1 MERRPLGLSL
11 GLRTPQLPA
20 THAEAGTVLAHRTRR
35 YVSGISRTSFDE
47 HHCTRATSCRTTW
60 LSHEA
65 CTGRWIM
72 RAFGNASDRRAAAV
86 QPRCEEPLSTIQNT
100 RRAVAYGLLVMT
112 FSTSSVNGAMPVVCG
127 AVPDHVRAV
136 HVVGGQVCQGAV
148 SAVFGFHPHRLAT
161 RPGRCA
167 LVDAAAGL
175 HARLLIGAEDEVVF
189 SQWLAVEHARV
200 EI

>member
-1 MERRPLGLSL
+1 
-11 GLRTPQLPA
+11 
-20 THAEAGTVLAHRTRR
+20 
-35 YVSGISRTSFDE
+35 
-47 HHCTRATSCRTTW
+47 
-60 LSHEA
+60 
-65 CTGRWIM
+65 M

-112 FSTSSVNGAMPVVCG
+112 FSTSSVNGAMPVVLAQCPITC
-127 AVPDHVRAV
+127 ARARR
-136 HVVGGQVCQGAV
+136 GGQVCQGAV

-189 SQWLAVEHARV
+189 SQWLAVEHARI